1 MVVLSKDTV
10 APPKSKKSKLAP
22 KEIPS
27 NFSIKLPNSTPTK
40 RPMPAPRINLGPLDK
55 DKHLVPAGVK
65 LLGPY
70 IKLHDCQDYNPTQK
84 SFLRL
89 CDKVAEYTEDADVAD
104 LAAGQ

>member
-1 MVVLSKDTV
+1 
-10 APPKSKKSKLAP
+10 
-22 KEIPS
+22 
-27 NFSIKLPNSTPTK
+27 
-40 RPMPAPRINLGPLDK
+40 MPAPRINLGPLDK